1 MYASIRHYQVKPGT
15 SAEVTRKAQEGF
27 VPIISQASGFVAYYI
42 VIEEKDRVTSISIFH
57 SQTQAEAST
66 QLAADWVKQN
76 MAALVVGPPTVTSG
90 EVTVHQAV

>member
-27 VPIISQASGFVAYYI
+27 VPIISQASGFVAYYV
-42 VIEEKDRVTSISIFH
+42 VIEENDKVTSISIFH